1 MPQILTF
8 LSADDVMMSLESEEM
23 SRDKTGSF
31 KLGRVSLG
39 QAKNTDGYTSPCARK
54 ARGKTLEY
62 LGKIS

>member
-31 KLGRVSLG
+31 KLGRVSSG
-39 QAKNTDGYTSPCARK
+39 QAKNMDGYTSPCDRK
-54 ARGKTLEY
+54 AIRKTLEY